1 MSALTTK
8 TRAIQSTGQA
18 LQLNSSEG
26 VVGRTYTPGCVQ
38 HVHDPQ
44 RTDGVSLTG
53 VDTDGVPSVRE
64 LQNGGV
70 VHFHDRV
77 PAIVDVG
84 QVL

>member
-1 MSALTTK
+1 M
-8 TRAIQSTGQA
+8 
-18 LQLNSSEG
+18 
-26 VVGRTYTPGCVQ
+26 Q
-38 HVHDPQ
+38 HGHDPQ
-44 RTDGVSLTG
+44 RTDGVSLAG